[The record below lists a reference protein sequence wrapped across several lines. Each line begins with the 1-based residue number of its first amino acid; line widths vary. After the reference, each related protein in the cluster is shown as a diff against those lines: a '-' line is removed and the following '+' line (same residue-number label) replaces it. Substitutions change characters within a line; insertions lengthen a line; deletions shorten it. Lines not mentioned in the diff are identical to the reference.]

1 MVGCAKLSSA
11 KAKVVAVIEVR
22 ETGGALV
29 AHSRQGKTGFLK
41 LHLPATNLD
50 ETEGK
55 SACTAMNLHESSS
68 MTTIL
73 LPIRDPLPQ
82 RPDYEGADVSYIR
95 LHFVTEI
102 GRRPAF
108 SPSLHPHDQKN
119 RERHDR

>member
-11 KAKVVAVIEVR
+11 KAKVVAVVEVR
-22 ETGGALV
+22 ETEGALV
-29 AHSRQGKTGFLK
+29 AHSRQGKTEFLK

-55 SACTAMNLHESSS
+55 SACTAMNLHESLS

-82 RPDYEGADVSYIR
+82 RPDYDGADVR
-95 LHFVTEI
+95 
-102 GRRPAF
+102 
-108 SPSLHPHDQKN
+108 
-119 RERHDR
+119 